1 VHAHPQV
8 PIITWT
14 TTCYVYISGIRE
26 GGIYSSA
33 YAVQLAEQLVKQLV
47 EEHGV
52 HALEILVRMGA
63 GWIVTLGTVK
73 LRWCVCVCVCGI
85 GAGEGAGTLWLQG
98 GEPCDA
104 LCHPAVTGG
113 WRSLVP
119 ATQR

>member
-73 LRWCVCVCVCGI
+73 LRWCVCVYVCMCVCV
-85 GAGEGAGTLWLQG
+85 WYR
-98 GEPCDA
+98 
-104 LCHPAVTGG
+104 G
-113 WRSLVP
+113 WRGGRHAMVARRRTL
-119 ATQR
+119 